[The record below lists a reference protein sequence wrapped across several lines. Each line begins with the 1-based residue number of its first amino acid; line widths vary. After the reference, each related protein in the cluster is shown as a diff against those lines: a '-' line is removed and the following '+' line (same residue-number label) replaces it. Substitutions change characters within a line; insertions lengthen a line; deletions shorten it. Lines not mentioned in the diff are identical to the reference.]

1 MSLARDIADLG
12 SVTSRLDTVG
22 ASEGALSNR
31 NLVINGAMQA
41 SERGTS
47 STGLGATSG
56 YYTVDRFATNFN
68 ATAGRLTMTQES
80 ITDLEG
86 FTKCIKYACTTADT
100 SIGASEYFIQTHAIE
115 GQNLQ
120 HINKG
125 TSSAKKLTLS
135 FYVKGN
141 AAATYVCEFQD
152 GNSREIA
159 KPFSVTTSWNRVVLT
174 FDGDTDSGGTI
185 ANSNAT
191 GLAINLWLHG
201 GSTFNSGDVADLNT
215 SWSAAGSGG
224 VRAAGADSFFDSTSR
239 TLFITGMQLEVGDT
253 ATDFEHE
260 PFEATIR
267 KCQRYYVRSKNQAY
281 ASFFGGVGWANTTTS
296 WIGKGQI
303 PVPMRNAPTLVYTG
317 TARIQNGQAGYNLT
331 SFSASLINTNS
342 TTLSMG
348 AGVASGLTLYRAHDV
363 DAGASTA
370 VMQLDAEL

>member
-1 MSLARDIADLG
+1 MTRARDLADFG
-12 SVTSRLDTVG
+12 SVSDRLDTLG
-22 ASEGALSNR
+22 GSEGALSNR
-31 NLVINGAMQA
+31 NIVINGAMQVA
-41 SERGTS
+41 QRGTS

-56 YYTVDRFATNFN
+56 YYTVDRFNPNFN

-80 ITDLEG
+80 ITDLDG

-100 SIGASEYFIQTHAIE
+100 SIAASEYFIQTHAIE

-141 AAATYVCEFQD
+141 AAATYVCELQD

-159 KPFSVTTSWNRVVLT
+159 QTFSVTTSWNRVVLT

-239 TLFITGMQLEVGDT
+239 TFFITGMQLEVGDT
-253 ATDFEHE
+253 ATDFEHRSFDDE
-260 PFEATIR
+260 EQR
-267 KCQRYYVRSKNQAY
+267 CLRYYYKMSSNGDAVGAGIWYGNNQILAY
-281 ASFFGGVGWANTTTS
+281 HKYPKRMRAAPTASFSGTGFISTYTNGSSILRGGGTGFDNIKLDSARLNFTTAS
-296 WIGKGQI
+296 
-303 PVPMRNAPTLVYTG
+303 NG
-317 TARIQNGQAGYNLT
+317 TAGDGTMCQLPNGTY
-331 SFSASLINTNS
+331 FE
-342 TTLSMG
+342 M
-348 AGVASGLTLYRAHDV
+348 
-363 DAGASTA
+363 
-370 VMQLDAEL
+370 DAEL